1 MALVPTLLAIGIGLG
16 LGVHWGGQL
25 SNVADWRP
33 PLWEALLGGTVVLVL
48 LDIIPAGGSIVTFC
62 WLAATA
68 ALLVFAVLNVR
79 IGGMVLVV
87 AGLGLNLLVGLVNWG
102 MPVSGSALVSA
113 GIVDEGDLDR
123 VVLHGGRTLGDGA
136 FLGFLGHTI
145 PLPWGVVVS
154 IGDLLVLVGIALV
167 TASVTRRY
175 EVGGGRPSSRRRSGP
190 NDYRNALDALGRGPA
205 PRRGP
210 GLHPSRMKGTT
221 ARRRPPR

>member
-1 MALVPTLLAIGIGLG
+1 MALIPTLLAIGIGLG

-25 SNVADWRP
+25 GNVAEWRP
-33 PLWEALLGGTVVLVL
+33 PLWEALVGGAVVLVL
-48 LDIIPAGGSIVTFC
+48 LDVIPAGGTLVTLC
-62 WLAATA
+62 WLLATA
-68 ALLVFAVLNVR
+68 ALLAFAVLNVR
-79 IGGMVLVV
+79 VGGMVLVV
-87 AGLGLNLLVGLVNWG
+87 AGLAMNLLVGLFNWG

-123 VVLHGGRTLGDGA
+123 VVLHGGRTLSDGA

-175 EVGGGRPSSRRRSGP
+175 EVGGGRRPRRRSGP

-221 ARRRPPR
+221 RRRPPR

>member
-25 SNVADWRP
+25 GNVAAWRP
-33 PLWEALLGGTVVLVL
+33 PLWEALAGGAAVL
-48 LDIIPAGGSIVTFC
+48 LLLDLIPAGGALVTFC

-68 ALLVFAVLNVR
+68 ALLAFAVVNVR

-87 AGLGLNLLVGLVNWG
+87 AGVGLNLLVGLVNWG
-102 MPVSGSALVSA
+102 MPVSTSALVSA
-113 GIVDEGDLDR
+113 GIVDEADLDR
-123 VVLHGGRTLGDGA
+123 VVLHGGRTVGDGA

-145 PLPWGVVVS
+145 PLPWGVVIS
-154 IGDLLVLVGIALV
+154 IGDVLVLVGIALV

-175 EVGGGRPSSRRRSGP
+175 EVGGGRRSSRRRSGP

-221 ARRRPPR
+221 RRRPPR